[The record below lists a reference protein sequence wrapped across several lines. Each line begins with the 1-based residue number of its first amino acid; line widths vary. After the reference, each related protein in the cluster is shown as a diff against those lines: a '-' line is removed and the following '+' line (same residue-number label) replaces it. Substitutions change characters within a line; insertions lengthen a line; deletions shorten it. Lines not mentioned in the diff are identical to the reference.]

1 MLKYAKYNPDCI
13 YFYQIAMNRILLDQS
28 VTTDQFIG
36 VLWLARYFE
45 IELLVRPYVVS
56 IIGKSRASIKEGIY
70 TQEIYPPRSRPSDD
84 VIAHLVFYFKH
95 ETISFEFLSR
105 LFEKIDV
112 TLLQAW
118 INQEPTGRY
127 TRRLA
132 FLYEW
137 LTGNKL
143 IVTSTIAGNYV
154 DVLDGDKVVVANKPI
169 KDNRWRVNNNIAGTR
184 HFAPMVLKTEDVS
197 KIYSLNVK
205 ERLDKLDDE
214 FGVDLIMRASVW
226 MTLRESRSSF
236 AIEGESKQES
246 RIERFARVMAEQV
259 GKGQPPLSHDSLAV
273 LQQEI
278 IGRSLSIAHFGIRK
292 SPVFVG
298 ESNYKERREIIHYI
312 APPADTVLDKLQ
324 GLVKFLA
331 DTQGQS
337 SIMRSA
343 VAAFG
348 FVYIHPLADG
358 NGRIHRFLINDIL
371 RRDGQT
377 SDPVILP
384 ISGAIIQD
392 SASRKDY
399 SDVLDSVSKAVMKS
413 LDGQYGFGNTT
424 QYKDGIKSNLVLQN
438 TQLAEPLW
446 QYMDLTPHTLYLAKL
461 IKQVIEEDMIQES
474 AFLRHYDD
482 IRQAVKNVIEMS
494 NHDADRIIRSILD
507 NKGVRSN
514 KLVKEYETLSDDNL
528 WIDLVKAVKGVVGER
543 LEI

>member
-1 MLKYAKYNPDCI
+1 MHLFD
-13 YFYQIAMNRILLDQS
+13 QIVMNHILLDQS
-28 VTTDQFIG
+28 ITTDQFIG
-36 VLWLARYFE
+36 VLWLAHYFE

-70 TQEIYPPRSRPSDD
+70 TQKIYPPRSRPSDD
-84 VIAHLVFYFKH
+84 VIAHLLFYFKH
-95 ETISFEFLSR
+95 EIISLEFLSR
-105 LFEKIDV
+105 LFEKIDIN
-112 TLLQAW
+112 LLQVW

-143 IVTSTIAGNYV
+143 IVVSTIAGNYV
-154 DVLDGDKVVVANKPI
+154 DVLDGDKVVVASKPI

-226 MTLRESRSSF
+226 MTLRESRASF

-246 RIERFARVMAEQV
+246 RIERFARVMVEQV

-278 IGRSLSIAHFGIRK
+278 IGRSLSITHFGVRN

-312 APPADTVLDKLQ
+312 APPADTILDKLQ
-324 GLVKFLA
+324 GLIKFLT

-343 VAAFG
+343 VVAFG

-377 SDPVILP
+377 SESVILP

-392 SASRKDY
+392 DASRKAY
-399 SDVLDSVSKAVMKS
+399 SDVLDGVSKAVMKS

-446 QYMDLTPHTLYLAKL
+446 RYMDLTPHTLYLAKL
-461 IKQVIEEDMIQES
+461 IKQVIEEDIIQES
-474 AFLRHYDD
+474 AFLRRYDN

-507 NKGVRSN
+507 NKGVRS
-514 KLVKEYETLSDDNL
+514 KKIVKEYQTLSDDNL
-528 WIDLVKAVKGVVGER
+528 WTDLVEAVKGVVGER
-543 LEI
+543 FEI